1 MSELVRTRIDGA
13 VGSVTLANPEKR
25 NALSSPMMQAIIDA
39 IRGLSLNAQVRVIV
53 LKAEGKVFSAG
64 HDLKEI
70 AAGDEAHARSVF
82 YLCNELMACIR
93 EVPQPVI
100 AQVDGLATA
109 AGCQVVA
116 ACDLAV
122 CSEESRFATPGGR
135 VGIFCTTP
143 GVAVSRAVQPKK
155 AMEMLLTG
163 TPISAADAERSG
175 LVNRVVPAAMLD
187 ETVCALAEQIAEYS
201 PAIISLGKKAF
212 YRQLDMECGEAYR
225 YAADVMV
232 ENTQLPDAKEGM
244 AAFIE
249 KRAPRWGG

>member
-1 MSELVRTRIDGA
+1 
-13 VGSVTLANPEKR
+13 
-25 NALSSPMMQAIIDA
+25 MMRAIIDA
-39 IRGLSLNAQVRVIV
+39 IRELSANAVVRVIV

-70 AAGDEAHARSVF
+70 AAGGEAESRAIF
-82 YLCNELMACIR
+82 DLCNDLMACIR
-93 EVPQPVI
+93 DAPQPVI

-187 ETVCALAEQIAEYS
+187 ETVRALAEQIAEYS
-201 PAIISLGKKAF
+201 PAIISLGKQAF
-212 YRQLDMECGEAYR
+212 YRQLDMGCGDAYR

-249 KRAPRWGG
+249 KRAPRWGA